1 MNKKKTI
8 KLLSFVFIAIGM
20 AFSLS
25 TATWGHG
32 EETTIVPATLN
43 VKAGSEL
50 KVTVNGLIGAK
61 TAKFRLTGISGK
73 YELGT
78 FPIKSDDF
86 TQVLQIPENLPPGS
100 YRLTV
105 EGGKKNAKVVINVN

>member
-1 MNKKKTI
+1 MHRKKTI
-8 KLLSFVFIAIGM
+8 KLTAFLFLAFGM
-20 AFSLS
+20 AFAFS
-25 TATWGHG
+25 TFSWGHG

-50 KVTVNGLIGAK
+50 KVTVSGLVGSD
-61 TAKFRLTGISGK
+61 TARFRLIGISGK
-73 YELGT
+73 YELGK
-78 FPIKSDDF
+78 FPISTDDF
-86 TQVLQIPENLPPGS
+86 TKELQIPANLPPGS